1 MYQSRTINLIDR
13 FLRLYEQD
21 EQEPQQAP
29 EQEPPANPVDEV
41 DENTKYIIKLLTN
54 AFIFNPNSF
63 DESTRNRILKDI
75 ESLKQSINQPVASV
89 VDKIKRILAYDKSLV
104 VESLTISL
112 INRFL
117 EQVEDATEAPPAEPE
132 AQLAPKPS
140 VNKLQ
145 LQEVFPRYRD
155 LIVRSLTHEPTDEEL
170 SILTTVVDEFADIDP
185 ERILVTIQKLLDQT
199 QGDQEVE
206 KGLSSI

>member
-132 AQLAPKPS
+132 AQLTPKPS

-155 LIVRSLTHEPTDEEL
+155 LIVRSLTHEPTDQEL

-199 QGDQEVE
+199 EGDQEVE